1 MVVFRDVTQRR
12 EVDRMKSEFISIVS
26 HELRTP
32 LTAIH
37 GSLGLLA
44 GGIAGELSP
53 TGQRMVDIALVSS
66 DRLGR
71 LINEILD
78 IERIESG
85 KLSMELG
92 QHSCRALIESAVSQV
107 QVLAEE
113 AGVRVS
119 IGATEGEVYADADRV
134 VQTLLNLIGNAI
146 KFSYSGGYVSVRSET
161 QGEFVQFAIRDDGRG
176 IPEDKLDRIFSR
188 FEQVDSTDAR
198 EKGGSG
204 LGLSISRSI
213 VERLGGRIW
222 AENNA
227 GAGATF
233 LFTLPAHAPADGV
246 PAVLARPPGG
256 LATPRTSA
264 RNFLSQPKV
273 GFNPRYRRPC
283 RMDHPVPRW

>member
-1 MVVFRDVTQRR
+1 
-12 EVDRMKSEFISIVS
+12 
-26 HELRTP
+26 
-32 LTAIH
+32 
-37 GSLGLLA
+37 
-44 GGIAGELSP
+44 
-53 TGQRMVDIALVSS
+53 MVDIALVSS
-66 DRLGR
+66 DRLRR
-71 LINEILD
+71 LINDILD

-85 KLSMELG
+85 NAVDG
-92 QHSCRALIESAVSQV
+92 PGPHSGRALIESAVSQV

-119 IGATEGEVYADADRV
+119 IGATEGQVHADADRV

-188 FEQVDSTDAR
+188 FEQVDSSDAR

-233 LFTLPAHAPADGV
+233 LFTLPAHAPADGM
-246 PAVLARPPGG
+246 PAALARPPGG
-256 LATPRTSA
+256 PATSA
-264 RNFLSQPKV
+264 NLSEEVSEPAESR
-273 GFNPRYRRPC
+273 F
-283 RMDHPVPRW
+283 